1 MGIAVV
7 LLLVFVGWA
16 VVLLQRARRREEEA
30 RGRAAQRE
38 RELIRVLFGTEWNG
52 AFRKRQVQAA
62 PDPRASPGPAVA
74 GQAAPGAEVETAA
87 RQASSASAGLV
98 EPASS
103 PPAMMQPRRPA
114 EQIVRPASPEAASN
128 ALSPAPE
135 TARTAR
141 PAPAPALPARGSE
154 AELHAAVQR
163 YSAWREHVRPF
174 LIENIGWFIGG
185 FLVVAGSLYFLREAW
200 GSFAQLGRQMLIVA
214 TALAYAGGFVGVA
227 LWLKRN
233 HGLDTA
239 SRAMAYVGLALV
251 PVAALAASGTFEL
264 RVWAWAIAG
273 PAVLVVSYP
282 LLYLA
287 AGLLDRPLA
296 APLARSLVALLA
308 LVILGPAVAALSPPA
323 VLLLP
328 YVGWAVLHFA
338 SAAPLRGSQAPSA
351 GVLAFHLSALAYALL
366 FVLGRSHA
374 LGGPSLP
381 VPAFYGPLAVLASFT
396 ALRVDVELRARWGS
410 RPEIDTAV
418 VASFAAALAGVAL
431 AAREPAY
438 LELSAALAAAHFA
451 AGIAWYRRPLLVY
464 FSLAAGAASVVSLL
478 VSSRLARAA
487 VDAACALSGSGP
499 ATRGETLCVAALGI
513 LACSALAASLD
524 RRFHQRGDPRLGSAA
539 GRSAAV
545 LLLLAATGSLSAA
558 AAGSRLGPAL
568 VLALSATL
576 LATWHR
582 RAPRQWTAW
591 SGAAALFGALAL
603 ALLRASLAPGTALA
617 LAGVALMLASF
628 PFLQRGGERLGASAL
643 VHWSLLAAGAALAA
657 DLFSN
662 GDSWRRGLA
671 LFAVL
676 WGAGAVVLGNGAVG
690 LLASSAGLCLLGL
703 ALSLLGPT
711 VFRSWPSSDVRW
723 AALPAGAL
731 AASFALRSL
740 SRAWKGPRPLLTPLP
755 FPQPGLL
762 ALAQPLLGWGA
773 LATALLALRGGFSID
788 VRGALLLGAA
798 AVCAIA
804 LAALCRD
811 ARWSAAAAGFAIV
824 AGAWQATSLLGLRVP
839 AAALGGALAASAV
852 LALARVLR
860 TRAGAHAE
868 AVIALS
874 ALALALVAAVAVGSA
889 AIAFGFL
896 PSANDLRLSCAALS
910 VCAAALIALAAPL
923 RTAAGYPALI
933 ALAAWAFCLPPALG
947 WSSAL
952 SGAALVTLALLLL
965 WARKAL
971 SGGPPWSAPLLLTG
985 PHLVAAA
992 ALVWNLVSPGPFL
1005 DWNRALCDG
1014 LLAAY
1019 LASALAVEGGVV
1031 YLHLLLALTALGIV
1045 RARTLL
1051 GIVPSGWGTVVAG
1064 AGLIGIAL
1072 VLRRRQKYAT
1082 ALLLWS
1088 ALSLAYTCAWTLG
1101 APFVR
1106 ADRWNRMAAAAFV
1119 AVPLA
1124 AGFFPAATSGAA
1136 VAALTAALLG
1146 AVPAL
1151 LPTLWTSTTWP
1162 LPPVA
1167 LALLFALAAEPLDRL
1182 RPSLFCAPAPLARSL
1197 RAAAVVLASVPA
1209 GFAAYAV
1216 LAAAVRLPGVSPAG
1230 PGLVAAVPLALAGAA
1245 LALAFRKLPGAP
1257 GPAWALSI
1265 AASLALCAALL
1276 PGASAW
1282 LPAGGALV
1290 LLAEA
1295 LAAAAIARTAPE
1307 RSWLAGALWGA
1318 ALAAT
1323 HLRPGEWTTPAAV
1336 LAGAWFLRNVR
1347 LPLDLSAPTG
1357 AALTAAGF
1365 ALAWGATQ
1373 SPFLARTGVAA
1384 PLGLLV
1390 AAAVFFHERRGARA
1404 NASVLAAA
1412 AAILLCAGGVGGPAE
1427 ARATFLLAGAA
1438 MLLLFCAVRARS
1450 DSRWI
1455 YLAALPAIAA
1465 YAWSRSALGIF
1476 AGWAAADAT
1485 FTLGAAFVL
1494 SLLQAAMRGSPV
1506 SAPLAHLSA
1515 ALPLALFFVAPPG
1528 AAPSCAAAAAALY
1541 GLLAWLRRNRAA
1553 AYVAVALVNV
1563 ALFGSFRDRG
1573 LTDLQLYTVP
1583 LGLSLLA
1590 AAQISHGDLSRRNLS
1605 WLRGLGCLVLYAGTA
1620 MQMLRFEGP
1629 TYPLILGGLALA
1641 TVVAGVGLQIRAF
1654 ALLGA
1659 ATLFADVLANLVRAS
1674 AQSSRVMAISATA
1687 TGFLILG
1694 AMIWLSLKREET
1706 LALYRR
1712 LVRAMDD
1719 WE

>member
-1 MGIAVV
+1 MHFRHMANQGYPARRCMARPQAALLGSVQCRKEALTWQNAPYPSYGPRTQGGSIAYPRRAAGPVSLESLGTV
-7 LLLVFVGWA
+7 RRTAGTLLRA
-16 VVLLQRARRREEEA
+16 QRAPSSSRSP
-30 RGRAAQRE
+30 RGNRSRLASRL
-38 RELIRVLFGTEWNG
+38 RGLGGG
-52 AFRKRQVQAA
+52 AFA
-62 PDPRASPGPAVA
+62 
-74 GQAAPGAEVETAA
+74 
-87 RQASSASAGLV
+87 
-98 EPASS
+98 
-103 PPAMMQPRRPA
+103 
-114 EQIVRPASPEAASN
+114 
-128 ALSPAPE
+128 
-135 TARTAR
+135 AR
-141 PAPAPALPARGSE
+141 PAPRGGGPGPGGPAGEGAHQGPVRDRVERRLSQTASAGRARSTGEPGPGSCRPGGAGCRGRDRGASGILSECGARRAGFFAPGDDAAAAPRRADRSPSEPRSGEQRTLTSSRNCTARAGSRSSRSGLRGRASRRGPALLGLARARPPFPHREHRLVHRRVPRRRGLALLLARGVGLLRAARPADAHRRYRARVRGRVRRRRALVEAQPRPRHGQPRDGLRRACPGAGSRARGLGHFRAARLGMGDRGPRRPGRLVSFAVPRGGPSRPAAGGSTRALARRAARPGDPRAGCGRALSARRARVPPLRARLRAPLRPRSLARARWPFASGSSLLRSSRRARVLHRPARGRR
-154 AELHAAVQR
+154 AAR
-163 YSAWREHVRPF
+163 T
-174 LIENIGWFIGG
+174 
-185 FLVVAGSLYFLREAW
+185 
-200 GSFAQLGRQMLIVA
+200 LGL
-214 TALAYAGGFVGVA
+214 
-227 LWLKRN
+227 
-233 HGLDTA
+233 
-239 SRAMAYVGLALV
+239 
-251 PVAALAASGTFEL
+251 
-264 RVWAWAIAG
+264 
-273 PAVLVVSYP
+273 
-282 LLYLA
+282 
-287 AGLLDRPLA
+287 
-296 APLARSLVALLA
+296 
-308 LVILGPAVAALSPPA
+308 
-323 VLLLP
+323 
-328 YVGWAVLHFA
+328 
-338 SAAPLRGSQAPSA
+338 
-351 GVLAFHLSALAYALL
+351 
-366 FVLGRSHA
+366 
-374 LGGPSLP
+374 
-381 VPAFYGPLAVLASFT
+381 
-396 ALRVDVELRARWGS
+396 
-410 RPEIDTAV
+410 
-418 VASFAAALAGVAL
+418 AL

-539 GRSAAV
+539 GRSDAV

-568 VLALSATL
+568 VLALWATL

-1276 PGASAW
+1276 P
-1282 LPAGGALV
+1282 
-1290 LLAEA
+1290 
-1295 LAAAAIARTAPE
+1295 
-1307 RSWLAGALWGA
+1307 
-1318 ALAAT
+1318 
-1323 HLRPGEWTTPAAV
+1323 
-1336 LAGAWFLRNVR
+1336 
-1347 LPLDLSAPTG
+1347 
-1357 AALTAAGF
+1357 
-1365 ALAWGATQ
+1365 
-1373 SPFLARTGVAA
+1373 
-1384 PLGLLV
+1384 
-1390 AAAVFFHERRGARA
+1390 
-1404 NASVLAAA
+1404 
-1412 AAILLCAGGVGGPAE
+1412 
-1427 ARATFLLAGAA
+1427 
-1438 MLLLFCAVRARS
+1438 
-1450 DSRWI
+1450 
-1455 YLAALPAIAA
+1455 
-1465 YAWSRSALGIF
+1465 
-1476 AGWAAADAT
+1476 
-1485 FTLGAAFVL
+1485 
-1494 SLLQAAMRGSPV
+1494 
-1506 SAPLAHLSA
+1506 
-1515 ALPLALFFVAPPG
+1515 
-1528 AAPSCAAAAAALY
+1528 
-1541 GLLAWLRRNRAA
+1541 
-1553 AYVAVALVNV
+1553 
-1563 ALFGSFRDRG
+1563 
-1573 LTDLQLYTVP
+1573 
-1583 LGLSLLA
+1583 
-1590 AAQISHGDLSRRNLS
+1590 
-1605 WLRGLGCLVLYAGTA
+1605 
-1620 MQMLRFEGP
+1620 
-1629 TYPLILGGLALA
+1629 
-1641 TVVAGVGLQIRAF
+1641 
-1654 ALLGA
+1654 
-1659 ATLFADVLANLVRAS
+1659 
-1674 AQSSRVMAISATA
+1674 
-1687 TGFLILG
+1687 
-1694 AMIWLSLKREET
+1694 
-1706 LALYRR
+1706 
-1712 LVRAMDD
+1712 
-1719 WE
+1719 